1 MYCPKCK
8 KENPDNAQSCSSC
21 GCVLTQAPEIT
32 ESVNVRTS
40 KTLWE
45 ESGALSKIEKF
56 LEDNS
61 RKMAELY
68 GEEFAD
74 SSRWGPDIA
83 ARLILAYIDRDKGDK
98 LWYKKVSKIE
108 NVTDESKKKLIVCS
122 CHTGCLAH
130 TGRALM
136 VAQKLRELGHK
147 VVFAVDT
154 ETKPDEKGKPT
165 QRKYVELIKEACFE
179 IYHLP
184 WLVGEDTLMRGMQ
197 IKGGTMGYYNTRMIE
212 EETGNMI
219 SILKEIEG
227 KKKKPDIMLTDHAFV
242 ASIPADIMNIP
253 VASLWNFLITN
264 YNRTKLSP
272 PENHPI
278 KKFLYKLGG
287 DNLIELLEKLQ
298 MVKVISGIL
307 LVKWVLPYD
316 WVRIKYM
323 LKEKRFIK
331 IKRNMYSQSC
341 GDINLFPDY
350 VAFGGMKINHK
361 ALPVGPI
368 LWEPEASAQDQQL
381 VSDFENFFAR
391 DKEKPLIYVT
401 MGDSGM
407 LELFKLI
414 IKALKGKD
422 YRVAITTGGQFDISE
437 LGEFPEN
444 FFAIPFYPGK
454 EICKKASLMINHGG
468 SGSLNQAIQN
478 KLPQICIPT
487 HVDQQWNSDLVAREG
502 LAKQILLGNLSV
514 ESLGAAVEELLPKK
528 HGRCSASQECRD

>member
-1 MYCPKCK
+1 MYCPKCN
-8 KENPDNAQSCSSC
+8 KENPDDAKSCKSC
-21 GCVLTQAPEIT
+21 GTALTQ
-32 ESVNVRTS
+32 
-40 KTLWE
+40 
-45 ESGALSKIEKF
+45 SGALSKIEKF

-98 LWYKKVSKIE
+98 LWYKKASKIE
-108 NVTDESKKKLIVCS
+108 NVTDKSEKKLIVCS

-179 IYHLP
+179 IYHVPL
-184 WLVGEDTLMRGMQ
+184 LVGEDTLMRAMQ
-197 IKGGTMGYYNTRMIE
+197 IKGGALGYYNTRMIE
-212 EETGNMI
+212 KETGNMI

-227 KKKKPDIMLTDHAFV
+227 KKKKPDIMLTDHAWV

-253 VASLWNFLITN
+253 VASLWNFLFTN

-278 KKFLYKLGG
+278 KKLGYKLGG
-287 DNLIELLEKLQ
+287 DSLIELLGKLPT
-298 MVKVISGIL
+298 VEVISGIL
-307 LVKWVLPYD
+307 LLYWVIPYNL
-316 WVRIKYM
+316 VRIKHM
-323 LKEKRFIK
+323 LKERRFIK
-331 IKRNMYSQSC
+331 IKRNLYSQIC
-341 GDINLFPDY
+341 GNITLFPDY
-350 VAFGGMKINHK
+350 VAFGGMKTDHK

-368 LWEPEASAQDQQL
+368 LWQPEASAQDQQL
-381 VSDFENFFAR
+381 VSDFEKFLTR

-437 LGEFPEN
+437 LGELPEN

-468 SGSLNQAIQN
+468 SGSLNQAIKN

-487 HVDQQWNSDLVAREG
+487 HGDQQWNSDLVAREG
-502 LAKQILLGNLSV
+502 LGKQILLGKLSV
-514 ESLGAAVEELLPKK
+514 ESLSAAVKELLPKK